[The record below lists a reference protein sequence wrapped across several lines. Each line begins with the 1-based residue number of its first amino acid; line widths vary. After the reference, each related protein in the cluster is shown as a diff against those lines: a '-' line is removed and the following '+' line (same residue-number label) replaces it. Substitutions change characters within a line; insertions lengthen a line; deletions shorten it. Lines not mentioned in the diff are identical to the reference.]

1 MSNLTF
7 FVPCHLSTHCFS
19 HGHLSSPIEKKGNDF
34 VCLKLQGTSATNFEI
49 KLDNR
54 NVSYT
59 GLLRGT
65 MGRNIT

>member
-7 FVPCHLSTHCFS
+7 FVPVSSQQPLFFS
-19 HGHLSSPIEKKGNDF
+19 RTLEQPYRKKGNDF

-65 MGRNIT
+65 RGRNIT